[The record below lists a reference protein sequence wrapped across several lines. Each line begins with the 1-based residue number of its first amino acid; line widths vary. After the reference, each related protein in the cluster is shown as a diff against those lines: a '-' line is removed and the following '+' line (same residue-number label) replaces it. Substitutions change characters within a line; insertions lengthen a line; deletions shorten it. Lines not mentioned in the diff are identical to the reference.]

1 MPIFSYYFYNALLRN
16 HIL

>member
-1 MPIFSYYFYNALLRN
+1 MPIFSYYFYNALSRN